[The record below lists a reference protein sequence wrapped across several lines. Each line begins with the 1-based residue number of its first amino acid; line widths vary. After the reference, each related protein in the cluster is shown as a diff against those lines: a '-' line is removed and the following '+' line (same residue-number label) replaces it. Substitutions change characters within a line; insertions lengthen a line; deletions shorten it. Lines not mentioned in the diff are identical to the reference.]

1 MSQTHHALV
10 EAALLLDRS
19 IRLFLT
25 ESEGL
30 HAETWIL
37 AVARMA
43 GTELQREIFTSGDSR
58 DGVGGGR
65 SRAGG
70 GNPRPRLWNL
80 AAGGHDRPFP
90 SSEDQGR
97 RLVALLLASLAQLGE
112 PLAEEAIACPT
123 EGSACARLSLD
134 QTRRRLGALVA
145 ACGRSHGL
153 GAGEMA
159 EALTI
164 ATALAL
170 HQCRDLLPLTRGAGL
185 AVMGLVEGAKSAET
199 LTAAV

>member
-1 MSQTHHALV
+1 MSQPHHPRV
-10 EAALLLDRS
+10 EAAHLLDRT

-25 ESEGL
+25 ESEAL

-43 GTELQREIFTSGDSR
+43 GTEMQRSFLPGGSSE
-58 DGVGGGR
+58 GGR
-65 SRAGG
+65 RFWSRL
-70 GNPRPRLWNL
+70 PRP
-80 AAGGHDRPFP
+80 AQT
-90 SSEDQGR
+90 SSDDQGR

-112 PLAEEAIACPT
+112 PLAEEAIACPA
-123 EGSACARLSLD
+123 EGTACAQLSLD
-134 QTRRRLGALVA
+134 QTRKRLGGLVA

-170 HQCRDLLPLTRGAGL
+170 HQCRDLVPLTQGAGL

-199 LTAAV
+199 LTAAA

>member
-1 MSQTHHALV
+1 MSQPHHPRV
-10 EAALLLDRS
+10 EAALLLDRT

-25 ESEGL
+25 ESDAL

-43 GTELQREIFTSGDSR
+43 GTELQRSLLPGGSR
-58 DGVGGGR
+58 EGGR
-65 SRAGG
+65 LFWSRL
-70 GNPRPRLWNL
+70 PRP
-80 AAGGHDRPFP
+80 AQP
-90 SSEDQGR
+90 SNDDQGR
-97 RLVALLLASLAQLGE
+97 RLVALLLASLAQFGE
-112 PLAEEAIACPT
+112 PLAEEAIACPA
-123 EGSACARLSLD
+123 EGSACARLSLN
-134 QTRRRLGALVA
+134 QTRERLSALVA
-145 ACGRSHGL
+145 ACRRSHGL

-170 HQCRDLLPLTRGAGL
+170 HQCRDLVPLTRGAGL
-185 AVMGLVEGAKSAET
+185 AVMGLVEGAKSVET